1 MTLQDLKKLNAV
13 SAAPNGIRGDFVRN
27 PYEGGKWQHVDAIRY
42 GGEENSYASYSDEDI
57 LPTAE

>member
-27 PYEGGKWQHVDAIRY
+27 EFKGGRWQHVNAIRY
-42 GGEENSYASYSDEDI
+42 GGDENSYASYSDEDI

>member
-1 MTLQDLKKLNAV
+1 MTLKELKNANAV

-27 PYEGGKWQHVDAIRY
+27 EFKGGRWQHVNAIRY
-42 GGEENSYASYSDEDI
+42 GGDENSYASYSDEDI